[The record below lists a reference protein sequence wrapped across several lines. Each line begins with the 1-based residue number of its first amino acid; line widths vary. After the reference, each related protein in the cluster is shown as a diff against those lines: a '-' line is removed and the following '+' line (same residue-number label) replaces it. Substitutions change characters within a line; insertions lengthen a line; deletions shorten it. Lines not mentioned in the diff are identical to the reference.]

1 MCRFRLFLCQCSCF
15 LARVLLFFLTLSVSL
30 SLLRASFCSFRVKR
44 FFDSRMREECI
55 IMRSFQVAIRRIFQ
69 QAVEINGKQCVVTV
83 GNPKS
88 ITFFSVD
95 SKPTILH
102 SYPMISLLSERIVA
116 PLSTY
121 QSLLFVCI
129 ISTIRCRSTKRLFY
143 GFLIGQ
149 GTIFKHCRIFY
160 SKGCDNLRFK

>member
-1 MCRFRLFLCQCSCF
+1 M
-15 LARVLLFFLTLSVSL
+15 A
-30 SLLRASFCSFRVKR
+30 
-44 FFDSRMREECI
+44 M
-55 IMRSFQVAIRRIFQ
+55 RRISQ
-69 QAVEINGKQCVVTV
+69 QAVEIDGKQCVVTV

-95 SKPTILH
+95 SKQTIIDGC
-102 SYPMISLLSERIVA
+102 PVFSLLSERIVA

-129 ISTIRCRSTKRLFY
+129 ISTTRCRSTKRLFY

-149 GTIFKHCRIFY
+149 GAI
-160 SKGCDNLRFK
+160 